1 MKKILSLLVALFCIL
16 SMLTACGEKENLSAP
31 SDGPNT
37 SGSVSTY
44 EGFVDQ
50 LKADSQYRSW
60 GYSGYDAEVF
70 YSYEIESYETD
81 TYFYYSVVCDTENI
95 DWLVR
100 YIPDSAED
108 TLQVFCDGKWIDCI
122 TMFTV
127 EEQFRKGNHD
137 RLLAILT
144 VGGDPTDNTMDVFGT
159 TYNSKRVAVEDG
171 VYVDYLCNETKWSS
185 AVITTRGGEMA
196 VFDGF
201 VFADSPTEGS
211 RIFAAM
217 GAESDEAL
225 VCHIMAS
232 GSMEPA
238 LMIDQLYC
246 FKKDASVDVGDVV
259 LAREQTHGFYFAH
272 RVARITA
279 DGGYILRGDVTGM
292 DDTYVFQPQDIL
304 GVLVSD

>member
-1 MKKILSLLVALFCIL
+1 MKKITALLIALFCIL
-16 SMLTACGEKENLSAP
+16 SMLTACADKNALSAP
-31 SDGPNT
+31 SEGPNT

-44 EGFVDQ
+44 EGFVEQ
-50 LKADSQYRSW
+50 IKADTKYRSW
-60 GYSGYDAEVF
+60 GYSGYDSGVF
-70 YSYEIESYETD
+70 YTFEIESYETD
-81 TYFYYSVVCDTENI
+81 TYFYYSVICDAANI
-95 DWLVR
+95 DWLAR
-100 YIPDSAED
+100 YIPDNAED

-127 EEQFRKGNHD
+127 EEQFRKNNHD
-137 RLLAILT
+137 RLLGILAM
-144 VGGDPTDNTMDVFGT
+144 GGDSTDNTIDVFGT
-159 TYNSKRVAVEDG
+159 TYNSKRVSVEDG
-171 VYVDYLCNETKWSS
+171 VYVDYLYNETKWSS

-211 RIFAAM
+211 RISAAM

-225 VCHIMAS
+225 ICHYMAS

-238 LMIDQLYC
+238 LMVDQLYC
-246 FKKDASVDVGDVV
+246 FEKGASVDVGDIV
-259 LAREQTHGFYFAH
+259 LARDQTYGFYVAH
-272 RVARITA
+272 RVARITG